1 MLTLAPNAFLEKA
14 MATCGS
20 EQEPWGG
27 LPRPPPGCLPDPG
40 IKPVAPA
47 LAGRFFTTEPPG
59 KPWGT
64 VRFTEF
70 FTHTFSYSVC
80 PWGKDTQ
87 DTCSVSPRVT
97 FEKGLPTDSSLV
109 YGKELAG
116 RKGKTHLPRC
126 RQGWPSGPR
135 PPSLCPERMRTRA
148 RFTSWETKASCPAC
162 NKDDSL

>member
-87 DTCSVSPRVT
+87 DTCCVSKSNLRERPADWFIPGLRQGAGREERQDAPSQVQAGLTIGATTPISVSR
-97 FEKGLPTDSSLV
+97 
-109 YGKELAG
+109 
-116 RKGKTHLPRC
+116 TH
-126 RQGWPSGPR
+126 
-135 PPSLCPERMRTRA
+135 E
-148 RFTSWETKASCPAC
+148 
-162 NKDDSL
+162 N